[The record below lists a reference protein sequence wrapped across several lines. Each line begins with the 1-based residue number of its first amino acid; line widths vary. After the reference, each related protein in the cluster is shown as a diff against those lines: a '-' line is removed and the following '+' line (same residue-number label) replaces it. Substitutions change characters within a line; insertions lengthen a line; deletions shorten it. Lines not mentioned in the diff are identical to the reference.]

1 MGNRGGGETGG
12 GGREV
17 SKEVYF
23 HFKEHMCNNG
33 TNILRFGAKTIFCMN
48 FYSRLLLFFLLS
60 TNTTQAESTNKGVN

>member
-1 MGNRGGGETGG
+1 MG
-12 GGREV
+12 GGRAV

-48 FYSRLLLFFLLS
+48 FYSRPLSVAFFLLS